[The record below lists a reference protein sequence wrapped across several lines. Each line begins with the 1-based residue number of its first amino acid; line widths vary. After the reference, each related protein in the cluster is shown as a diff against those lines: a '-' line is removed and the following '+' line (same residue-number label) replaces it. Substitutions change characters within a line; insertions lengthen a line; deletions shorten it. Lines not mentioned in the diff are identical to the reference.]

1 MTDTRNSRSLRVAAT
16 IVLAGATG
24 LAAAVLLAAAA
35 LTVAPRTAEAL
46 PQYAQQTGLPCAQ
59 CHVNPAGGGK
69 LKPFGQR
76 FKAKGHKL

>member
-1 MTDTRNSRSLRVAAT
+1 MSDERDSNFAT
-16 IVLAGATG
+16 TLVLAGGAG
-24 LAAAVLLAAAA
+24 LVAAVLVAAAA
-35 LTVAPRTAEAL
+35 LTVAPRTAQAL